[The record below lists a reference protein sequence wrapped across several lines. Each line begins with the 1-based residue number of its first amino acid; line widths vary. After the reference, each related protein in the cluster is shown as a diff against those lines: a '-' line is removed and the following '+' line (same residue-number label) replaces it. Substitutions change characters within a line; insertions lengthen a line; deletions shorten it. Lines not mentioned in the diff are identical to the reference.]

1 MPKRTAV
8 SHVTINVSDMEVSRK
23 FYGKVLGELGFVES
37 RATRKSIGY
46 TNGSMGVWLHPAK
59 GSKPSREWAGV
70 DHIAFGASSKKSVD
84 RMQKLLDE
92 EGYDTL
98 YRAAAHPEFHKDYY
112 SVSFKDPDGN
122 VLELVYPQ
130 GL

>member
-8 SHVTINVSDMEVSRK
+8 SHVTINVSDMEVSRN
-23 FYGKVLGELGFVES
+23 FYGKVLGELGFRES
-37 RATRKSIGY
+37 RATRKSVGY
-46 TNGSMGVWLHPAK
+46 TNGFMGVWLHPAK
-59 GSKPSREWAGV
+59 GPRASREWIGV
-70 DHIAFGASSKKSVD
+70 DHVAFGARTKKSVD

-122 VLELVYPQ
+122 ILELVYPQ